1 MSSSAFGDEGER
13 GPAATGEP
21 RRAAVS
27 GSGPGPVAARSEI
40 ESGLS
45 ERALRAFFG
54 ESFEGVRRFHDLL
67 QDQGE
72 VRGLIGPREVPRL
85 WGRHLLNSA
94 ALVGYLPDGGSIA
107 DVGSGAGLPGVV
119 LALMRPRTHF
129 HLVEP
134 MQRRVA
140 WLSEVATELGLT
152 NVTVH
157 HERVEALHDRLRVDA
172 VTARAVA
179 PLPKLAAWSLP
190 LVRAGGRL
198 VVLKGRQAAREV
210 DAARPMLVRLGVLR
224 VELHEVDPLGM
235 GEPTVVVEI
244 VKR

>member
-1 MSSSAFGDEGER
+1 ML
-13 GPAATGEP
+13 ATGESRP
-21 RRAAVS
+21 EATTS
-27 GSGPGPVAARSEI
+27 DGPGLEFGRSES

-45 ERALRAFFG
+45 ERALRTFFG

-67 QDQGE
+67 QDHGE
-72 VRGLIGPREVPRL
+72 ARGLIGPREVPRL
-85 WGRHLLNSA
+85 WKRHLLNSA
-94 ALVGYLPDGGSIA
+94 ALAGYLPDVGSIA

-119 LALMRPRTHF
+119 LALMRPGLRF

-140 WLSEVATELGLT
+140 WLSEVVTELGLT

-157 HERVEALHDRLRVDA
+157 LERAEALRDRLQVDA

-198 VVLKGRQAAREV
+198 VVLKGRQAPREV
-210 DAARPMLVRLGVLR
+210 DAARPMLRRLGVLR
-224 VELHEVDPLGM
+224 VDLHEVDPLGM